1 MFSQRKNSVLE
12 SNDKYKENEKT
23 DVFKH
28 RGMCG
33 SPKPCFQY
41 VHMFKLKQD
50 TVALICIAFCA
61 SSCIVYEKPG
71 LNE

>member
-12 SNDKYKENEKT
+12 SNDKYKEKEKT

-33 SPKPCFQY
+33 SPKPCFLY

-50 TVALICIAFCA
+50 TVAL
-61 SSCIVYEKPG
+61 
-71 LNE
+71 